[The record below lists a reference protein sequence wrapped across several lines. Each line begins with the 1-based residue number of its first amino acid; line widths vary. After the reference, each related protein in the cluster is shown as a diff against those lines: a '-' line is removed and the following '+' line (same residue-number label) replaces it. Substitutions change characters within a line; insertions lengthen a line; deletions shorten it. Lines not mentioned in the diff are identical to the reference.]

1 MQTRTPTS
9 ALRAQAARIR
19 IAFPLKT
26 PSPTPARTLPRSRK
40 ASRRS
45 PSTHARRGR
54 RRWQRQGLLV
64 DAVRVTQS
72 QRSQRRIDLRSLRV
86 SRPGPIDH
94 GRDRAPRPARRRRW
108 RSGQGRRP
116 AQVARGARV
125 RFIPES
131 DRRTDVPAGPSRAI
145 CRHSSN
151 HDLRS

>member
-45 PSTHARRGR
+45 PSTHALAEVAGGGNVK
-54 RRWQRQGLLV
+54 GLLV
-64 DAVRVTQS
+64 DAVRVTQ
-72 QRSQRRIDLRSLRV
+72 SQRRIDLRSLRV

-131 DRRTDVPAGPSRAI
+131 DRRTDMPAGPSRTI

-151 HDLRS
+151 HDLRT